1 MTVSL
6 WLTSQLER
14 EYGKYAGVDECG
26 LGCWAGPVF
35 AAAVVINNTL
45 WPEIDQLADS
55 KTIGPRKRV
64 FLARRIKEECAW
76 SIGRSEVEE
85 IDTYGLRHAHA
96 LAIER
101 AVAGLGVPVPCVVI
115 DGDAFDIDLQMP
127 VRFIRHGDELIPAI
141 SAASI
146 IAKVDRDAHMA
157 ELHLAEPQYGWDQ
170 NAAYGTEAHRAALR
184 KYGLSKHHR
193 RSFKPVARIAVE
205 RGDVSDSANEV
216 VASFLSALE
225 HEGQKGTHAD
235 RRRRRRKE

>member
-6 WLTSQLER
+6 WLTSQLEK
-14 EYGKYAGVDECG
+14 EYGKYVGVDECG

-35 AAAVVINNTL
+35 AAAVVVDNTD
-45 WPEIDQLADS
+45 WPEVDQLADS

-64 FLARRIKEECAW
+64 ALARRIKEECAW
-76 SIGRSEVEE
+76 AIGRSEVEE
-85 IDTYGLRHAHA
+85 IDTLGLRQAHA

-101 AVAGLGVPVPCVVI
+101 AVAGLREQGVPTPCVVI
-115 DGDAFDIDLQMP
+115 DGDAFDVLLPAP
-127 VRFIRHGDELIPAI
+127 VRFIRHGDQLIPAI

-170 NAAYGTEAHRAALR
+170 NAAYGTEAHRQAME

-193 RSFKPVARIAVE
+193 RSFKPVARIAVAL
-205 RGDVSDSANEV
+205 GDISDSANEV
-216 VASFLSALE
+216 VASFLANR
-225 HEGQKGTHAD
+225 D
-235 RRRRRRKE
+235 RRARSKRAGHRGRA